1 MDALIRDVLDHHI
14 QNNPIAQ
21 RAFEVEFRLSQ
32 ELPTLSY
39 SMQHE
44 SDRQYV
50 ERLIAQYGLFYFF
63 EFKNDDGH
71 PVMIGEKGDM
81 SDLQRRTAVAAA
93 SAATFFLS
101 VHHDSVQPQ
110 YLASW
115 DWRGSA
121 ARYSDRFSGFS
132 LFVSRK
138 NAALDASLRCASAIG
153 AALRRVGLQPS
164 SHHAENISGENKEW
178 ADERNGVYYYDNLAV
193 LRTATMPAVLLEAGI
208 IVNRDEEERL
218 QQPAM
223 RSTIANA
230 VAEGGQSVVQ
240 LSRRQVVRRG
250 R

>member
-1 MDALIRDVLDHHI
+1 MKYDSRAFSAIFLLVVFGMTSAAGYTAAPVVAIDVGHTIAAPGATSARGISEFRFNADLAQVLRDALV
-14 QNNPIAQ
+14 
-21 RAFEVEFRLSQ
+21 FR
-32 ELPTLSY
+32 
-39 SMQHE
+39 
-44 SDRQYV
+44 RGRV
-50 ERLIAQYGLFYFF
+50 
-63 EFKNDDGH
+63 
-71 PVMIGEKGDM
+71 VMIGDKGDM

-121 ARYSDRFSGFS
+121 VRYSDRFSGFS

-138 NAALDASLRCASAIG
+138 NPALDASLRCASAIG
-153 AALRRVGLQPS
+153 AALRRAGLQPS

-193 LRTATMPAVLLEAGI
+193 LRSAVMPAVLLEAGI
-208 IVNRDEEERL
+208 IVNRGEEERL

-230 VAEGGQSVVQ
+230 VAEGLAECGAIE
-240 LSRRQVVRRG
+240 
-250 R
+250 